1 MNLENERKEEIENK
15 VENANPLGIEPI
27 GKLLRKFAVPS
38 IISMLVTSLYNIV
51 DQFFIG
57 RTVGE
62 LGNAATNIAFP
73 LSTMCLATALAFGIG
88 GAAGFNLNMGAGNK
102 KKAMY
107 FIGNAITM
115 MIGIGVIIAVF
126 ASIFLGPLLIFFGS
140 PDNVLP
146 YAKEYVRIIAFGFPF
161 VILANGGSHLVRA
174 DGSPKFSMYCNL
186 AGAILNV
193 ILDYLFVM
201 KLGWGMSG
209 AAYATVIGQIVSFAM
224 VVWYFGHYKTAK
236 IASKHLKPR
245 AGIVF
250 RTLHLGMAQC
260 FNQLAMMIVQIVM
273 NKSLTYYGALSVY
286 GSSIPLACSGIIM
299 KVNQLYFS
307 VCIGIAQGIQPIA
320 SFNRG
325 AQKYDRVKQTYK
337 IAVTCNTIISS
348 IAFLAFQ
355 IFPRQIIGIFGSG
368 TDEYFMF
375 AENFFR
381 IFLFM
386 TFLNGIQPITST
398 FCTVIGEPNKGTFLS
413 LTRQII
419 FLLPLILVLP
429 LIFMQAGYQ
438 GVDGIMYAAPIADFL
453 AAVISLVVIKKVF
466 NSFEKSPLK

>member
-1 MNLENERKEEIENK
+1 MAEEKIISETDN
-15 VENANPLGIEPI
+15 NPLGTEPV
-27 GKLLRKFAVPS
+27 GRLLRKFAVPS

-73 LSTMCLATALAFGIG
+73 LTTMCIATMLAFGVG
-88 GAAGFNLNMGAGNK
+88 GSAGFNLNMGAGK
-102 KKAMY
+102 KQKAMY

-115 MIGIGVIIAVF
+115 MFGIGVIISLVTLT
-126 ASIFLGPLLIFFGS
+126 FLKPLLIFFGS

-146 YAKEYVRIIAFGFPF
+146 FAMEYVRITAFGFPF

-174 DGSPKFSMYCNL
+174 DGSPQFSMYCNL

-193 ILDYLFVM
+193 ILDYLFVIVM
-201 KLGWGMSG
+201 NKGMSG
-209 AAYATVIGQIVSFAM
+209 AAFATVIGQILSFAM
-224 VVWYFGHYKTAK
+224 VVWYLKNYKAAK
-236 IASKHLKPR
+236 IEKKHLIPQ
-245 AGIVF
+245 AQTVF
-250 RTLHLGMAQC
+250 RTLYLGMAQC
-260 FNQLAMMIVQIVM
+260 FNQMAMMVVQIVM

-307 VCIGIAQGIQPIA
+307 VCIGVAQGIQPIA

-325 AQKYDRVKQTYK
+325 ARKYDRVKKTYK
-337 IAVTCNTIISS
+337 IAVSCNTIISI
-348 IAFLAFQ
+348 IAFILFQ
-355 IFPRQIIGIFGSG
+355 SFPRQIIGIFGEGSN
-368 TDEYFMF
+368 EYFIF

-419 FLLPLILVLP
+419 FLLPLIVVLP
-429 LIFMQAGYQ
+429 MIFLHAGRQ
-438 GVDGIMYAAPIADFL
+438 GVDGIMYAAPIADFF
-453 AAVISLVVIKKVF
+453 AAVISLIVIRKVF
-466 NSFEKSPLK
+466 NSFNVKSKA

>member
-1 MNLENERKEEIENK
+1 MKKDNLD
-15 VENANPLGIEPI
+15 NPLGTEPI
-27 GKLLRKFAVPS
+27 GRLLRKFAVPS

-73 LSTMCLATALAFGIG
+73 LSTMCLATSLAFGVG
-88 GAAGFNLNMGAGNK
+88 GAASFNLNMGAGNR
-102 KKAMY
+102 KKAIY
-107 FIGNAITM
+107 FVGNAITVM
-115 MIGIGVIIAVF
+115 LTIGVIITIF
-126 ASIFLGPLLIFFGS
+126 SLIFLEPLLKFFGA
-140 PDNVLP
+140 PNNVLP
-146 YAKEYVRIIAFGFPF
+146 YAREYVSITAIGFPF

-186 AGAILNV
+186 AGALLNV

-201 KLGWGMSG
+201 IMGKGMAG
-209 AAYATVIGQIVSFAM
+209 AAIATVIGQIVSFAM
-224 VVWYFGHYKTAK
+224 VVWYFAHYKTAK
-236 IASKHLKPR
+236 IERRHLRPR
-245 AGIVF
+245 RYTTL
-250 RTLHLGMAQC
+250 RTLRLGMAQC
-260 FNQLAMMIVQIVM
+260 FNQLAMMVVQIVM

-286 GSSIPLACSGIIM
+286 GASIPLACSGIIM

-307 VCIGIAQGIQPIA
+307 ICIGVAQGIQPIA

-325 AQKYDRVKQTYK
+325 AQKYDRVKKTYK
-337 IAVTCNTIISS
+337 IAVTCNTAISV

-355 IFPRQIIGIFGSG
+355 LFPLKIIGIFGSG
-368 TDEYFMF
+368 TEEYFIF
-375 AENFFR
+375 AEKFFR

-419 FLLPLILVLP
+419 FLLPLIVVLP
-429 LIFMQAGYQ
+429 LIFIKAGYQ
-438 GVDGIMYAAPIADFL
+438 GVDGIMYAAPIADFI
-453 AAVISLVVIKKVF
+453 AAVISIVVIRKVF
-466 NSFEKSPLK
+466 RGFDKLKTA

>member
-1 MNLENERKEEIENK
+1 MDTVNEKK
-15 VENANPLGIEPI
+15 VNTESTEKNINPLGTEPI
-27 GKLLRKFAVPS
+27 GKLLRSFAVPS

-73 LSTMCLATALAFGIG
+73 LTTMCIATTLAFGVG
-88 GAAGFNLNMGAGNK
+88 GAAGFNLNMGAGNR
-102 KKAMY
+102 KKAIY

-115 MIGIGVIIAVF
+115 MLSVGVVIA
-126 ASIFLGPLLIFFGS
+126 AISLIFLEPLLKFFGS
-140 PDNVLP
+140 PDSVLP
-146 YAKEYVRIIAFGFPF
+146 FAKEYVSITAFGFPF
-161 VILANGGSHLVRA
+161 VILANGGAHLIRA

-201 KLGWGMSG
+201 VMKMGMSG
-209 AAYATVIGQIVSFAM
+209 AAIATVIGQIVSFSL
-224 VVWYFGHYKTAK
+224 VIWYLSHYKAEK
-236 IASKHLKPR
+236 IEKKHLKPQ
-245 AGIVF
+245 ACIVL

-260 FNQLAMMIVQIVM
+260 FNQLAMMVVQIVL

-286 GSSIPLACSGIIM
+286 GSSVPLACSGIIM

-307 VCIGIAQGIQPIA
+307 ICIGVAQGIQPIA

-325 AQKYDRVKQTYK
+325 ARKYGRVKQTYK
-337 IAVTCNTIISS
+337 IAVTCNTIISI

-355 IFPRQIIGIFGSG
+355 IFPRQIIGVFGSG
-368 TDEYFMF
+368 TNEYFMF

-381 IFLFM
+381 IYLFM

-398 FCTVIGEPNKGTFLS
+398 FCTVIGEPNKGMFLS

-419 FLLPLILVLP
+419 FLLPLIVVLP
-429 LIFMQAGYQ
+429 MIFIRAGYQ
-438 GVDGIMYAAPIADFL
+438 GVDGIMYAAPVADFI
-453 AAVISLVVIKKVF
+453 AAVISIIVIRKVF
-466 NSFEKSPLK
+466 RGFDLSD

>member
-1 MNLENERKEEIENK
+1 MAEERIISETDN
-15 VENANPLGIEPI
+15 NPLGIEPI

-73 LSTMCLATALAFGIG
+73 LTTMGIATMLAFGVG
-88 GAAGFNLNMGAGNK
+88 GAAGFNLNMGVGK
-102 KKAMY
+102 KDKAMY

-115 MIGIGVIIAVF
+115 MFGIGVGISLVALL
-126 ASIFLGPLLIFFGS
+126 FLKPLLVFFGS
-140 PDNVLP
+140 PAEVLP
-146 YAKEYVRIIAFGFPF
+146 YAMEYVKVTAIGFPF
-161 VILANGGSHLVRA
+161 VIFANGGSHLVRA
-174 DGSPKFSMYCNL
+174 DGSPNFSMVCNL
-186 AGAILNV
+186 AGAIINV
-193 ILDYLFVM
+193 ILDYIFVM
-201 KLGWGMSG
+201 VMNKGMTG
-209 AAYATVIGQIVSFAM
+209 AALATVIGQILSFAM
-224 VVWYFGHYKTAK
+224 VVWYLKRYKAAK
-236 IASKHLKPR
+236 IEKKHLIPQAK
-245 AGIVF
+245 IVL

-260 FNQLAMMIVQIVM
+260 FNQLAMMVVQIVM

-286 GSSIPLACSGIIM
+286 GASIPLACSGIIM

-307 VCIGIAQGIQPIA
+307 VCIGVAQGIQPIA

-325 AQKYDRVKQTYK
+325 ARKYNRVKKTYK
-337 IAVTCNTIISS
+337 IAVSCNTTISI
-348 IAFLAFQ
+348 IAFILFQ
-355 IFPRQIIGIFGSG
+355 SFPRQIIGIFGEGSN
-368 TDEYFMF
+368 EYFMF

-419 FLLPLILVLP
+419 FLLPLIMTLP
-429 LIFMQAGYQ
+429 IIFMQAGRQ
-438 GVDGIMYAAPIADFL
+438 GVDGIMYAIR
-453 AAVISLVVIKKVF
+453 
-466 NSFEKSPLK
+466 

>member
-1 MNLENERKEEIENK
+1 MNAENLTKENINK
-15 VENANPLGIEPI
+15 KENPLGTEPV
-27 GKLLRKFAVPS
+27 GRLLRKFAVPS

-62 LGNAATNIAFP
+62 LGNAATSIAFP
-73 LSTMCLATALAFGIG
+73 FTTMCIATMLAFGVG
-88 GAAGFNLNMGAGNK
+88 GASGFNLNMGAGNK

-115 MIGIGVIIAVF
+115 MFGIGVVITVC
-126 ASIFLGPLLIFFGS
+126 SLIFLRPLLIFFGS
-140 PDNVLP
+140 PENVLP
-146 YAKEYVRIIAFGFPF
+146 FAEEYVRITAFGFPF
-161 VILANGGSHLVRA
+161 VILANGGAHLVRA

-186 AGAILNV
+186 AGAIVNV

-201 KLGWGMSG
+201 VMDKGMAG
-209 AAYATVIGQIVSFAM
+209 AAIATVIGQVLSFAM
-224 VVWYFGHYKTAK
+224 VVWYLTHYKAAK
-236 IASKHLKPR
+236 IEKKHLIPQMR
-245 AGIVF
+245 IVF

-273 NKSLTYYGALSVY
+273 NKSLKYYGELSVY
-286 GSSIPLACSGIIM
+286 GESIPLACSGIVM
-299 KVNQLYFS
+299 KINQLYFS
-307 VCIGIAQGIQPIA
+307 VCIGVAQGIQPIA

-325 AQKYDRVKQTYK
+325 ARKYDRVKKIYK
-337 IAVTCNTIISS
+337 IAVTCNTIISV
-348 IAFLAFQ
+348 IAFIAFQ
-355 IFPRQIIGIFGSG
+355 LFPRQIIGLFGSG
-368 TDEYFMF
+368 TDTYFLF

-398 FCTVIGEPNKGTFLS
+398 FCTAIGEPNKGVFLS

-419 FLLPLILVLP
+419 FLLPLIVVLP
-429 LIFMQAGYQ
+429 IIFIKAGNQ
-438 GVDGIMYAAPIADFL
+438 GIDGIMYAAPIADFM
-453 AAVISLVVIKKVF
+453 AAVISLVMIKIVF
-466 NSFEKSPLK
+466 RSFDKSPLE

>member
-1 MNLENERKEEIENK
+1 MNEGNEIKENIKSED
-15 VENANPLGIEPI
+15 ANPLGTEPI

-73 LSTMCLATALAFGIG
+73 LTTMCIATMLAFGIG
-88 GAAGFNLNMGAGNK
+88 GASGFNLNMGAGNK

-115 MIGIGVIIAVF
+115 MFGIGVIIA
-126 ASIFLGPLLIFFGS
+126 AMSLIFLRPLLIFFGS

-146 YAKEYVRIIAFGFPF
+146 FAEEYVRITAFGFPF

-174 DGSPKFSMYCNL
+174 DGSPNFSMYCNL
-186 AGAILNV
+186 AGAVLNI

-201 KLGWGMSG
+201 VMNQGMSG
-209 AAYATVIGQIVSFAM
+209 AALATVIGQILSFSM
-224 VVWYFGHYKTAK
+224 VVWYLAHFKAEK
-236 IASKHLKPR
+236 IEIKHLKPQ
-245 AGIVF
+245 AGVVF

-260 FNQLAMMIVQIVM
+260 FNQLAMMVVQIVM

-286 GSSIPLACSGIIM
+286 GASTPLACSGIIM

-307 VCIGIAQGIQPIA
+307 ICIGVSQGVQPIA

-325 AQKYDRVKQTYK
+325 AKKYDRVKGAYK
-337 IAVTCNTIISS
+337 IAVTCNTIISVV
-348 IAFLAFQ
+348 AFLAFQ

-368 TDEYFMF
+368 SDAYFMF

-398 FCTVIGEPNKGTFLS
+398 FCTAIGEPNKGTFLS

-419 FLLPLILVLP
+419 FLLPLIVILP
-429 LIFMQAGYQ
+429 LIFMQAGKQ
-438 GVDGIMYAAPIADFL
+438 GVDGIMYAAPIADFI
-453 AAVISLVVIKKVF
+453 AAMISLVVIRKVFRGFERLKKV
-466 NSFEKSPLK
+466 